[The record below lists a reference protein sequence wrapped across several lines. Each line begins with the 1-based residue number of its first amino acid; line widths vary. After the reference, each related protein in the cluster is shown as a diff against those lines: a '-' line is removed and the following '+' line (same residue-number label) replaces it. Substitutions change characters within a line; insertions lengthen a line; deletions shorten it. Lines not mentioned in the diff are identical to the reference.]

1 MSEPE
6 GIVLDHSTWDE
17 QELLLHIIQRY
28 FDLGNE
34 ALAGHAWEARA
45 KTGRSDSEALI
56 DLNTEF
62 EPLGYLAML
71 DEGNPPILSMAHHP
85 EDQPIIPNWQMSLV
99 WVMMAGFLTLIGSA
113 WLQQYH
119 PDAMALDS
127 DLLRES
133 VLYMALPMILALG
146 LASETRRRMA
156 AYFGVDIGH
165 VVPLAFPIMSP
176 SWPFGLAGV
185 LSQRRPDLLPIPNRR
200 AQISLDHPQSGRFT
214 VEIQIQRCRF
224 HRLGWYES
232 TARLVRAVEF
242 MLPTKDIPAYEEAVL
257 AGHD

>member
-45 KTGRSDSEALI
+45 KTGRSDSDALI
-56 DLNTEF
+56 ELNTEF

-71 DEGNPPILSMAHHP
+71 DEGNPPVLSMSHLP

-119 PDAMALDS
+119 PSAMALDS

-146 LASETRRRMA
+146 LASEARRRMA

-165 VVPLAFPIMSP
+165 VGPLAFPIMSP
-176 SWPFGLAGV
+176 SWPFG
-185 LSQRRPDLLPIPNRR
+185 
-200 AQISLDHPQSGRFT
+200 
-214 VEIQIQRCRF
+214 
-224 HRLGWYES
+224 
-232 TARLVRAVEF
+232 
-242 MLPTKDIPAYEEAVL
+242 
-257 AGHD
+257 